1 MLRRRRIMPRR
12 VVAEQDHFDVLEPHH
27 TVGFRPAP
35 IIANAHAEV
44 GAHRSPHTPTQIP
57 DLEVALFQVLERAP
71 GLVFGVPGQMD
82 LAILA
87 DDAAALVDQDR
98 GVETV
103 AALTAS
109 FEFGKAQIEAEPQA
123 LRLTKQW

>member
-1 MLRRRRIMPRR
+1 RVVPRR
-12 VVAEQDHFDVLEPHH
+12 VVAEQDHFDALEPHH

-44 GAHRSPHTPTQIP
+44 GVHRSPHTPAQVS
-57 DLEVALFQVLERAP
+57 DLEVALFQMLKRAP

-98 GVETV
+98 AVEAV
-103 AALTAS
+103 AALTAA
-109 FEFGKAQIEAEPQA
+109 FEFGKAQIEAEAQA
-123 LRLTKQW
+123 LRLAEQR